1 MRIHELEI
9 DHFGVWKN
17 VTLPFSDRGVTVLYG
32 PNEAGKST
40 LMRFIRGVLFG
51 FQPGDLHVTDSHGK
65 RQVCSGVLR
74 VSHRGKQHELRRIA
88 EKGSRGRLE
97 IDGQRVSQQD
107 SLVQS
112 LVGGASESIFRDVFA
127 IGLHELQ
134 ELATL
139 NNSEIAQQIYGL
151 SLGREGDQLVRAQS
165 HLGAQSRQIANRE
178 TRKGEIFGLVQRLT
192 EVERQLERVG
202 VPLERH
208 KRLKEQINKHDDRV
222 GQLRQRQQ
230 HLQSDLR
237 GFQFLSRIWEPWRKE
252 LDLKNR
258 LDQLP
263 DRNVDLDRVRELESL
278 QQEIQEFDSERKKFL
293 AEAKQFQKSSQEIP
307 LNAELEE
314 QQCAINRL
322 HSELPEMQ
330 EIADRFELKVP
341 DLTSNSSSWK
351 NNFRNRPSTQS
362 VNQSAA
368 FAEDLDVD
376 EDGQVDVS
384 PQQIGALSQASNAYR
399 NAMRTHRRLTKRYK
413 GFDKKFKQLTSRP
426 TGDGTA
432 AEAGAADNV
441 AELERLEADLRKL
454 RELHLEKGH
463 LQTLLNRLPEGR
475 RAELVEATNPPFF
488 STILWFFAIA
498 GVVLT
503 LCGIYGATHGMV
515 VGGFHAALI
524 GGCYGLLGIAALA
537 TCWTM
542 KIHFSRREVS
552 VEDNDEAHHSLRKE
566 VEERNLKIQQ
576 LISRQILSRK
586 TTTHAITNQQLADE
600 KAIAKKL
607 EELAQD
613 RARFQSQVD
622 EQDRIRRLRRRM
634 TKLRNQLRKS
644 RTTVNQRKSDWVK
657 SLKSME
663 IAEQSNIGE
672 AIAECQRIYRTTRGN
687 SKVDP
692 IDVEA
697 ILLQE
702 KLSDFLDRVG
712 VLAGI
717 LKQTASTHDPF
728 ARVSKW
734 KDELEVQFELRR
746 ERARL
751 RQLVKD
757 KRREASKIEEE
768 LESLRRQQSELFS
781 MLGIS
786 SYDQLSGILGAVED
800 RETLMRQL
808 QEIGETISRIVESEP
823 DLMIVEE
830 QLADFDEQRN
840 REQVAEIREELLQ
853 IDETL
858 QVEYQSIG
866 RFQQEL
872 RAIEDDRT
880 AASLRFE
887 RAQLAE
893 QIRLT
898 SERYLGIMVADRAVG
913 ALRSRIEKERQPKTL
928 QDASSYLQQLTCG
941 KYQNIWAP
949 LNEKKLLVDD
959 DLNHSFEV
967 EQLSSGTRE
976 QVFLS
981 LRLAMIRELASQGVE
996 LPLVLDDVTVN
1007 FDQLRTEAAV
1017 ETLLKVVETGQQIIL
1032 FTCHLHLAHLFEQ
1045 HQIDPVWLPSNR
1057 PEVPVS

>member
-9 DHFGVWKN
+9 DQFGVWKN
-17 VTLPFSDRGVTVLYG
+17 VTLPFSARGVTVLYG

-51 FQPGDLHVTDSHGK
+51 FQPGDLHVMDPQGK

-74 VSHRGKQHELRRIA
+74 VSHQGKQHELRRTA
-88 EKGSRGRLE
+88 EKGSRGLLE

-107 SLVQS
+107 ALVQS
-112 LVGGASESIFRDVFA
+112 LVGGASESVFRDVFA

-165 HLGAQSRQIANRE
+165 HLGSLARQIANRE
-178 TRKGEIFGLVQRLT
+178 TRKGELFGLVQRLT
-192 EVERQLERVG
+192 EVERQIERVG

-208 KRLKEQINKHDDRV
+208 KRLKEQINKHEDRV
-222 GQLRQRQQ
+222 GQLRQRQKY
-230 HLQSDLR
+230 LQSDLR
-237 GFQFLSRIWEPWRKE
+237 GFQFLSRIWEPWKKE
-252 LDLKNR
+252 LELKNR
-258 LDQLP
+258 LEQLP
-263 DRNVDLDRVRELESL
+263 DRNVDLDRVQSIEDL
-278 QQEIQEFDSERKKFL
+278 QQEIEKFESEWKKIL
-293 AEAKQFQKSSQEIP
+293 DEARRFQKSSQDISLKP
-307 LNAELEE
+307 ELEE

-322 HSELPEMQ
+322 HSELPEMRK
-330 EIADRFELKVP
+330 IADRFDLKVP
-341 DLTSNSSSWK
+341 DLTSNSTSWK
-351 NNFRNRPSTQS
+351 NNFLNRA
-362 VNQSAA
+362 VNQPVDESVA
-368 FAEDLDVD
+368 FADDEEDSQS
-376 EDGQVDVS
+376 EQVDVS
-384 PQQIGALSQASNAYR
+384 PKQIRALSEASNAYR
-399 NAMRTHRRLTKRYK
+399 NAMRSHRRLTKRYK
-413 GFDKKFKQLTSRP
+413 GYDKKLKSLTSRP
-426 TGDGTA
+426 TG
-432 AEAGAADNV
+432 EATSSENQPADSI
-441 AELERLEADLRKL
+441 AELDRLDTDLRKL

-463 LQTLLNRLPEGR
+463 LQSLLDHLPDSR

-488 STILWFFAIA
+488 NTILWFFAIA
-498 GVVLT
+498 GVILT

-515 VGGFHAALI
+515 VGGFHAAVI

-542 KIHFSRREVS
+542 KVHFSRREVS
-552 VEDNDEAHHSLRKE
+552 VEDNDETHQSLRKE
-566 VEERNLKIQQ
+566 IEDRNLKIQQ
-576 LISRQILSRK
+576 LVSRQILSRK
-586 TTTHAITNQQLADE
+586 STPHPLSKHHLADE
-600 KAIAKKL
+600 KSIANKL
-607 EELAQD
+607 EKLAED
-613 RARFQSQVD
+613 RKRLQSLID

-644 RTTVNQRKSDWVK
+644 RTSVNQRKSHWIK

-663 IAEQSNIGE
+663 IAEQSKIGE
-672 AIAECQRIYRTTRGN
+672 AIAECQRIYRISRG
-687 SKVDP
+687 SAKPAPV
-692 IDVEA
+692 DVEA

-702 KLSDFLDRVG
+702 KLRDFLDRVG
-712 VLAGI
+712 QLSGI
-717 LKQTASTHDPF
+717 LEQSSSSHDPF
-728 ARVSKW
+728 ARVSQW

-746 ERARL
+746 ERSRL
-751 RQLVKD
+751 RQLVKN
-757 KRREASKIEEE
+757 KRREASKVAEQLE
-768 LESLRRQQSELFS
+768 LLRKQQSELFS
-781 MLGIS
+781 VLGIS

-808 QEIGETISRIVESEP
+808 HEIGETISRIVESEP

-830 QLADFDEQRN
+830 QLTDFDEQRN

-959 DLNHSFEV
+959 DLENSLEV

-1017 ETLLKVVETGQQIIL
+1017 ETLLNVVETGQQIIL

-1045 HQIDPVWLPSNR
+1045 HQIDPIWLPSNR
-1057 PEVPVS
+1057 PEVPV